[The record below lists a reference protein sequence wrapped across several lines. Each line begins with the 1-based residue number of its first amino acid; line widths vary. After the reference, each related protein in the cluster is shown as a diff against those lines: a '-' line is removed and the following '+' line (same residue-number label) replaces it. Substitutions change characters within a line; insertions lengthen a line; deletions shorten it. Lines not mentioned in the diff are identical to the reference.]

1 MVSITEKR
9 QCTYSD
15 SSLKVLYYCRIRY
28 VEKTFLSCSMKSYAL
43 RKIKKVSTICHV
55 SITDFRKY
63 SMIGKT
69 KQ

>member
-28 VEKTFLSCSMKSYAL
+28 VEKTSFLSCSIKSYAL
-43 RKIKKVSTICHV
+43 RKIKKSFYNL
-55 SITDFRKY
+55 SRKHNRL
-63 SMIGKT
+63 
-69 KQ
+69 